1 MAPDERKAN
10 SEKII
15 AAKGIGINPG
25 LPLTE
30 PASQI
35 KLRSLDEVCR
45 RAVAA
50 LLSTQVGFGRSEQN
64 DEDVNYFV
72 GLMDYFGVKD
82 CLNAKERRLVDGS
95 YTQQDVIDVVWEYE
109 SYWTLVWALGLVDDI
124 TDAENICDC
133 PQAVRFVSQSGSYEE
148 FREKCSLRSADE
160 IMDMLDLYYR
170 YHWAV
175 VQHESIDTKCP
186 IGGLNTDAVSERRR
200 GLEWLVCDT
209 ADWND
214 ISLDT

>member
-1 MAPDERKAN
+1 MTPAERKAN

-15 AAKGIGINPG
+15 AAKGIGINPN

-30 PASQI
+30 TASQI
-35 KLRSLDEVCR
+35 KLRNLDEVCR

-133 PQAVRFVSQSGSYEE
+133 PQAVRFVSQSGSFEE
-148 FREKCSLRSADE
+148 FKEKCSLRSADE

-175 VQHESIDTKCP
+175 AQHESIDKQYP

>member
-1 MAPDERKAN
+1 MTPAERKER

-15 AAKGIGINPG
+15 SAKGIGINPK

-30 PASQI
+30 PASQV
-35 KLRSLDEVCR
+35 KLRSPDDICR

-50 LLSTQVGFGRSEQN
+50 LLSTQVG

-72 GLMDYFGVKD
+72 GLMDFFGVRD

-95 YTQQDVIDVVWEYE
+95 YVQQDIIDVVWEYE
-109 SYWTLVWALGLVDDI
+109 SYWALVWALGLVEDI

-133 PQAVRFVSQSGSYEE
+133 PQAVRFVSQCGSFEE
-148 FREKCSLRSADE
+148 FKSKCTLRSADE

-170 YHWAV
+170 YHWAA
-175 VQHESIDTKCP
+175 VQHEKIDRKCP
-186 IGGLNTDAVSERRR
+186 IGGLNADAVVERRR

-209 ADWND
+209 DDWNR

>member
-1 MAPDERKAN
+1 MTPAERKEH
-10 SEKII
+10 SETII
-15 AAKGIGINPG
+15 AAKGIGINPD

-30 PASQI
+30 PASQVR
-35 KLRSLDEVCR
+35 LRSLDEICR

-50 LLSTQVGFGRSEQN
+50 LLSTQVGFGRSEEN
-64 DEDVNYFV
+64 DDEVNYFV
-72 GLMDYFGVKD
+72 RLIDYFGVRD

-95 YTQQDVIDVVWEYE
+95 YVQQDVIDVVWEYE
-109 SYWTLVWALGLVDDI
+109 SYWTLAWALGLVDDI
-124 TDAENICDC
+124 TDAEDICDC
-133 PQAVRFVSQSGSYEE
+133 PLAVRFVAQSGSYEE
-148 FREKCSLRSADE
+148 FREKCTLRSTDE
-160 IMDMLDLYYR
+160 ILDMLDLYYR

-175 VQHESIDTKCP
+175 VQHEQIDKKFP

-214 ISLDT
+214 IRLDT

>member
-1 MAPDERKAN
+1 MTPTERKAN

-15 AAKGIGINPG
+15 AAKGIGINPN

-30 PASQI
+30 TASQI
-35 KLRSLDEVCR
+35 KLRNLDEVCR

-133 PQAVRFVSQSGSYEE
+133 PQAVRFVSQSGSFEE
-148 FREKCSLRSADE
+148 FKEKCSLRSADE

-175 VQHESIDTKCP
+175 VQHESKDKKYP

>member
-1 MAPDERKAN
+1 MTPAERKDH

-15 AAKGIGINPG
+15 SSKGIGINPN

-30 PASQI
+30 SASQI
-35 KLRSLDEVCR
+35 NLKSLDDVCK
-45 RAVAA
+45 RAIAA

-72 GLMDYFGVKD
+72 GLMDFFGVKN
-82 CLNAKERRLVDGS
+82 CLNAKERRLIDGS
-95 YTQQDVIDVVWEYE
+95 FVQQDIIDVVWEYE
-109 SYWTLVWALGLVDDI
+109 SYWALVWALGLVDDI

-133 PQAVRFVSQSGSYEE
+133 PTAVRLVSQCGSFEE
-148 FREKCSLRSADE
+148 FKNKCNLRCADE

-175 VQHESIDTKCP
+175 VQHEKIDRKCP
-186 IGGLNTDAVSERRR
+186 IGGLNDDAVFERRR
-200 GLEWLVCDT
+200 GLEWLVCNT
-209 ADWND
+209 EDWNN

>member
-1 MAPDERKAN
+1 MTPTERKKR

-15 AAKGIGINPG
+15 SAKGIGINPN
-25 LPLTE
+25 LPFTE
-30 PASQI
+30 PASQV
-35 KLRSLDEVCR
+35 KLRSLDDICK

-72 GLMDYFGVKD
+72 GLMDYFGVKN
-82 CLNAKERRLVDGS
+82 CLNAKERRLIDGS
-95 YTQQDVIDVVWEYE
+95 YVQQDIIDVVWEYE
-109 SYWTLVWALGLVDDI
+109 SYWALVWALGLVDDI

-133 PQAVRFVSQSGSYEE
+133 PLAVRLVSQCSGFEE
-148 FREKCSLRSADE
+148 FRNKCNLRSTDE

-175 VQHESIDTKCP
+175 VQHEKIDRKCP
-186 IGGLNTDAVSERRR
+186 IGGLNSDAVFERRR

-209 ADWND
+209 EDWND

>member
-1 MAPDERKAN
+1 MAPAERKAN

-25 LPLTE
+25 LPHTE

-45 RAVAA
+45 RAIAA

-160 IMDMLDLYYR
+160 IMDMLDLLR
-170 YHWAV
+170 LNMSVIHLT
-175 VQHESIDTKCP
+175 SGLP
-186 IGGLNTDAVSERRR
+186 IHLLGEVM
-200 GLEWLVCDT
+200 
-209 ADWND
+209 
-214 ISLDT
+214 

>member
-1 MAPDERKAN
+1 MTPAERKEH

-15 AAKGIGINPG
+15 SAKGIGINPN

-30 PASQI
+30 PASQV
-35 KLRSLDEVCR
+35 KLRSLDDICK

-72 GLMDYFGVKD
+72 GLMDFFGVKN

-95 YTQQDVIDVVWEYE
+95 YVQQDIIDVVWEYE
-109 SYWTLVWALGLVDDI
+109 SYWALVWALRLVEDI

-133 PQAVRFVSQSGSYEE
+133 PQAVRFVSQCGSFEE
-148 FREKCSLRSADE
+148 FKSKCTLRSADE

-175 VQHESIDTKCP
+175 VQHEKIDRKCP
-186 IGGLNTDAVSERRR
+186 IGGLNSDAVFERRR

-209 ADWND
+209 EDWND

>member
-1 MAPDERKAN
+1 MKPAERKER

-15 AAKGIGINPG
+15 AAKGIGINPN

-30 PASQI
+30 PASQV
-35 KLRSLDEVCR
+35 KLRSLDDICK
-45 RAVAA
+45 RAIAA

-64 DEDVNYFV
+64 DEDVNYFA
-72 GLMDYFGVKD
+72 GLMDYFGVRD

-95 YTQQDVIDVVWEYE
+95 YVQQDIIDVVWEYE

-124 TDAENICDC
+124 TDAEDICDC
-133 PQAVRFVSQSGSYEE
+133 PQAVRFVSQSESYDD
-148 FREKCSLRSADE
+148 FKSRCSLRSADE
-160 IMDMLDLYYR
+160 ILDMLDLYYR

-175 VQHESIDTKCP
+175 VQHEKTDKKCP

-200 GLEWLVCDT
+200 GLEWLISDT
-209 ADWND
+209 DDWNR

>member
-1 MAPDERKAN
+1 MTPAERKAN

-15 AAKGIGINPG
+15 AAKGIGINPN

-30 PASQI
+30 TASQI
-35 KLRSLDEVCR
+35 KLRNL
-45 RAVAA
+45 
-50 LLSTQVGFGRSEQN
+50 
-64 DEDVNYFV
+64 DVNYFV

-133 PQAVRFVSQSGSYEE
+133 PQAVRFVSQSGSFEE
-148 FREKCSLRSADE
+148 FKEKCSLRSADE

-175 VQHESIDTKCP
+175 AQHESIDKQYP

>member
-1 MAPDERKAN
+1 MAPAERKAN

-25 LPLTE
+25 LPHTE

-45 RAVAA
+45 RAIAA

>member
-1 MAPDERKAN
+1 MTPAERKER

-15 AAKGIGINPG
+15 AAKGIGINPN

-30 PASQI
+30 PASQV
-35 KLRSLDEVCR
+35 KLRSLDDICQ
-45 RAVAA
+45 RAIAA

-64 DEDVNYFV
+64 DEDVNSFA
-72 GLMDYFGVKD
+72 GLMDYFGVRD

-95 YTQQDVIDVVWEYE
+95 YVQQDIIDVVWEYE

-124 TDAENICDC
+124 TDAEDICDC
-133 PQAVRFVSQSGSYEE
+133 PQAVRFVSQSESYDD
-148 FREKCSLRSADE
+148 FKSRCSLRSADE
-160 IMDMLDLYYR
+160 ILDMLDLYYR

-175 VQHESIDTKCP
+175 VQHEKTDKKCP

-200 GLEWLVCDT
+200 GLEWLISDT
-209 ADWND
+209 DDWNR

>member
-1 MAPDERKAN
+1 MTPSERKAN
-10 SEKII
+10 SERII
-15 AAKGIGINPG
+15 AEKGIGINPS
-25 LPLTE
+25 LPLTA
-30 PASQI
+30 PASQVR
-35 KLRSLDEVCR
+35 LRSLDDICR
-45 RAVAA
+45 RAIAA

-64 DEDVNYFV
+64 DEEVNYFV

-82 CLNAKERRLVDGS
+82 CLNAKERRLADGS
-95 YTQQDVIDVVWEYE
+95 YVQQDIIDVVWEYE

-124 TDAENICDC
+124 TDAEDICDC
-133 PQAVRFVSQSGSYEE
+133 AKAVRFVSQSGSYEE

-175 VQHESIDTKCP
+175 VQHEQINKDFP

-214 ISLDT
+214 IPCHT

>member
-1 MAPDERKAN
+1 MTPAERKAN
-10 SEKII
+10 SENII
-15 AAKGIGINPG
+15 AAYGIGINPG
-25 LPLTE
+25 LQHTE

-45 RAVAA
+45 RAIAA

-186 IGGLNTDAVSERRR
+186 IGGLNNDAVSERRR

>member
-1 MAPDERKAN
+1 MTPAERKAN

-15 AAKGIGINPG
+15 AAKGIGINPN

-35 KLRSLDEVCR
+35 KLRNLDEVCR

-133 PQAVRFVSQSGSYEE
+133 PQAVRFVSQSGSFEE
-148 FREKCSLRSADE
+148 FKEKCYLRSTDE

-175 VQHESIDTKCP
+175 VQHESIDKKCS